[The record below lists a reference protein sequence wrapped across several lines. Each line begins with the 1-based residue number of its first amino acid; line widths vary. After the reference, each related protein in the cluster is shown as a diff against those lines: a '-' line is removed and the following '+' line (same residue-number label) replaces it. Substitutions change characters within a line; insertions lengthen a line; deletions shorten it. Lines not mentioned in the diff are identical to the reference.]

1 MKTFFLHRSSRDIC
15 SAFYLSPPPLE
26 YVKCLCMCH
35 DICHHQRDHTGPSA
49 TGTADNIQLLS
60 LEILLLLQG
69 PLTGSLDSVTWLAI
83 GSQQNKI
90 SPISNDV
97 YVNLNMLV
105 DMFIDQY
112 SSFHPAVAYSPVEA
126 THSIA
131 H

>member
-1 MKTFFLHRSSRDIC
+1 
-15 SAFYLSPPPLE
+15 
-26 YVKCLCMCH
+26 MCH

-90 SPISNDV
+90 SLISNDV

-112 SSFHPAVAYSPVEA
+112 SSFHPTVAY
-126 THSIA
+126 THLWKPHIA
-131 H
+131 LLIDVYHFLGLNTPETIVQILS